1 MNPERES
8 EEELQEPTASTV
20 GESELSTHDPY
31 AALRVRDFR
40 LYIVG
45 NFLSITGLY
54 MQTTAVLWEI
64 HRRTAS
70 DLSLGQSALPLGLV
84 GLVQVLP
91 VISLALLS
99 GHVADRFNR
108 RYVIMTALL
117 VIVFSS
123 TGLAF
128 VSSSRNSPTALIY
141 GCLFFAGVARAFQ
154 QPAKSSLMPQL
165 VPRADFP
172 NAVTWNSAA
181 FQMAAVMGPALAG
194 GLIAIFH
201 SATAVFVFDVV
212 AALMF
217 FTVLS
222 QIHYQRPAREHHSLS
237 IENLAAGARFVWHN
251 KIILAA
257 SGLDMFAVLLGGAV
271 ALLPIYAKEI
281 LQVGDFGYGCMQA
294 APAAG
299 AVVTSFIISHRRPMQ
314 RAGLSLLLAV
324 AGFGVVTIV
333 FGISRS
339 FPLSLAMLAL
349 AGALDNVSVVVRHSL
364 VQLLTPDE
372 MRGRVS
378 AINGMFISISNELG
392 GFESGTAAWLFSS
405 PTLSV
410 VSGGM
415 GTLVVVTIVAW
426 LFPQLRHYGQLDSSG

>member
-1 MNPERES
+1 MNIERES
-8 EEELQEPTASTV
+8 EEEAQELSDATV
-20 GESELSTHDPY
+20 GRGEPVTHDPY

-108 RYVIMTALL
+108 RYVIMMALV
-117 VIVFSS
+117 VIAAAS

-128 VSSSRNSPTALIY
+128 VSSSATTPTVLIY

-237 IENLAAGARFVWHN
+237 IENLAAAHGLCGTTKLSWPPAVW
-251 KIILAA
+251 IC
-257 SGLDMFAVLLGGAV
+257 SRYCWG
-271 ALLPIYAKEI
+271 ALLHCCRFTRRKFCTSAPSAT
-281 LQVGDFGYGCMQA
+281 A
-294 APAAG
+294 ACRQ
-299 AVVTSFIISHRRPMQ
+299 RRP
-314 RAGLSLLLAV
+314 
-324 AGFGVVTIV
+324 
-333 FGISRS
+333 
-339 FPLSLAMLAL
+339 
-349 AGALDNVSVVVRHSL
+349 
-364 VQLLTPDE
+364 
-372 MRGRVS
+372 RGR
-378 AINGMFISISNELG
+378 
-392 GFESGTAAWLFSS
+392 W
-405 PTLSV
+405 
-410 VSGGM
+410 
-415 GTLVVVTIVAW
+415 
-426 LFPQLRHYGQLDSSG
+426 

>member
-1 MNPERES
+1 MNTERES
-8 EEELQEPTASTV
+8 EEEASRTDCFHRWPQ
-20 GESELSTHDPY
+20 SELGKHDPY

-108 RYVIMTALL
+108 RYVIMMALV
-117 VIVFSS
+117 VIAAAS

-128 VSSSRNSPTALIY
+128 VSSSATTPTVLIY

-217 FTVLS
+217 FMVLS
-222 QIHYQRPAREHHSLS
+222 QIHYQAPGPRASFPFDRKPCRRGAVCVAQQNYSGRQQFGHVRGTAGGRRCAVADLCGRNFARRLVRLWLHAS
-237 IENLAAGARFVWHN
+237 GARGRGGGDVVYHFASPPD
-251 KIILAA
+251 AA
-257 SGLDMFAVLLGGAV
+257 SRLG
-271 ALLPIYAKEI
+271 
-281 LQVGDFGYGCMQA
+281 
-294 APAAG
+294 
-299 AVVTSFIISHRRPMQ
+299 
-314 RAGLSLLLAV
+314 
-324 AGFGVVTIV
+324 
-333 FGISRS
+333 
-339 FPLSLAMLAL
+339 LAL
-349 AGALDNVSVVVRHSL
+349 GRRRIRNRHHRVRHL
-364 VQLLTPDE
+364 AI
-372 MRGRVS
+372 VS
-378 AINGMFISISNELG
+378 AFG
-392 GFESGTAAWLFSS
+392 GDARF
-405 PTLSV
+405 
-410 VSGGM
+410 GGRF
-415 GTLVVVTIVAW
+415 G
-426 LFPQLRHYGQLDSSG
+426 